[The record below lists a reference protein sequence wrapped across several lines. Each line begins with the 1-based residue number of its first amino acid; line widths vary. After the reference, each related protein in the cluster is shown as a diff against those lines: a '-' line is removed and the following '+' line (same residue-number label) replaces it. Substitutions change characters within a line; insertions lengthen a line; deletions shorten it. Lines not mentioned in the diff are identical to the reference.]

1 MSHHPLAGV
10 LGLEADLDPVFSR
23 LYERFR
29 IEAGAPAF
37 SKASLLAPVVVPITN
52 MDVLLA
58 QSSVERQTT
67 SITSTGNFTAVLTV
81 PAGKRWQVFYIQLV
95 RESGTWTWDR
105 ERYGDTSAA
114 VGFTV
119 QSHASAVTSS
129 SFQPNTPW
137 PMDQLDEYQI
147 DVGVY
152 SVTGNI
158 QVNAL
163 IIQEDAY

>member
-1 MSHHPLAGV
+1 MPYHPLSSIV
-10 LGLEADLDPVFSR
+10 GLEADLDPVFGR
-23 LYERFR
+23 LYGRLR
-29 IEAGAPAF
+29 IEAGAPAPL
-37 SKASLLAPVVVPITN
+37 KTSLLAPVVVPITN
-52 MDVLLA
+52 MDALLA
-58 QSSVERQTT
+58 QPKVERQTT

-81 PAGKRWQVFYIQLV
+81 PINKRWQVFYIQLV

-105 ERYGDTSAA
+105 ERYGDTSAG

-129 SFQPNTPW
+129 SFEPNSPW

-163 IIQEDAY
+163 IIEEDAY